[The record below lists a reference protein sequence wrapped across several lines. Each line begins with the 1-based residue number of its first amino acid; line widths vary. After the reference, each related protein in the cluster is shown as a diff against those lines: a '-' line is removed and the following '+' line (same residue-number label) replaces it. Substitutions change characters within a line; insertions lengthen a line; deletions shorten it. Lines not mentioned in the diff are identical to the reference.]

1 MSFDEF
7 EIVILDRPSIRE
19 LEPVEKFLNKED
31 LLLDKGVEYTIAIL
45 DDDKIIGT
53 GSFEKNILK
62 CIAVDDKYRGQGISN
77 MIASELINEEYRRNT
92 SKLFVFTKPKN
103 EKLFNQLG
111 FYKLVE
117 SEKAILLENDKH
129 GIERYCNKLVEES
142 VDICNRN
149 YKQIAGIV
157 MNCNPFTLGHKYLI
171 EQASKENE
179 IVHLFVVD
187 EDESIFPTDIRY
199 KLVAEGIKEF
209 DNVILHKAVDYII
222 SNSTFP
228 TYFLKSVSEIVE
240 SQATLDAKIF
250 AKYIAKSLKINKRYV
265 GNEPFCEV
273 TSIYNKTLK
282 RILPEEDIELV
293 EIERKEVDGEKI
305 SASRVRELLKEEN
318 FKEIKKIVPITTYDF
333 LISDKAKEIINKLKL
348 MQN

>member
-1 MSFDEF
+1 MSFET
-7 EIVILDRPSIRE
+7 VILDRPTRKE
-19 LEPVEKFLNKED
+19 LEPVEEFLKQED
-31 LLLDKGVEYTIAIL
+31 LLLDKKVEYTVVIL

-62 CIAVDDKYRGQGISN
+62 CIAVDDKYRGEGISN
-77 MIASELINEEYRRNT
+77 MIASELISEEYRRDT
-92 SKLFVFTKPKN
+92 SKLFLFTKPKN

-111 FYKLVE
+111 FYLLVK

-129 GIERYCNKLVEES
+129 GIERYCKELVKES
-142 VDICNRN
+142 ENSNICNEN
-149 YKQIAGIV
+149 YKKIAGIV
-157 MNCNPFTLGHKYLI
+157 MNCNPFTFGHKYLV

-187 EDESIFPTDIRY
+187 EDESIFPTEVRY
-199 KLVAEGIKEF
+199 KLVLEGIKEF
-209 DNVILHKAVDYII
+209 NNVVVHRAVDYII

-228 TYFLKSVSEIVE
+228 TYFLKSVSEIVQ

-265 GNEPFCEV
+265 GNEPFSEV
-273 TSIYNKTLK
+273 TRIYNEILK
-282 RILPEEDIELV
+282 EILPAENIEVV
-293 EIERKEVDGEKI
+293 EIERKEIDGVKI

-318 FKEIKKIVPITTYDF
+318 FEEIKKLVPVTTYNF

-348 MQN
+348 M

>member
-1 MSFDEF
+1 MSFET
-7 EIVILDRPSIRE
+7 VILDRPTRKE
-19 LEPVEKFLNKED
+19 LEPVEEFLKQED
-31 LLLDKGVEYTIAIL
+31 LLLDKKVEYTVVIL

-77 MIASELINEEYRRNT
+77 MIASELISEEYRRDT
-92 SKLFVFTKPKN
+92 SKLFLFTKPKN

-111 FYKLVE
+111 FYLLVK

-129 GIERYCNKLVEES
+129 GIERYCKELVKES
-142 VDICNRN
+142 ENSSIYNEN
-149 YKQIAGIV
+149 YKNIAGIV
-157 MNCNPFTLGHKYLI
+157 MNCNPFTLGHKYLV

-187 EDESIFPTDIRY
+187 EDESIFPTEVRY
-199 KLVAEGIKEF
+199 KLVLEGIKEF
-209 DNVILHKAVDYII
+209 NNVVVHRAVDYII

-228 TYFLKSVSEIVE
+228 TYFLKSVSEIVQ
-240 SQATLDAKIF
+240 SQATLDAKVF

-265 GNEPFCEV
+265 GNEPFSEV
-273 TSIYNKTLK
+273 TRIYNEILK
-282 RILPEEDIELV
+282 EILPEENIEVV
-293 EIERKEVDGEKI
+293 EIERKEIDGVKI

-318 FKEIKKIVPITTYDF
+318 FEEIKKLVPITTYNF
-333 LISDKAKEIINKLKL
+333 LISDKAKEIINKLKV
-348 MQN
+348 M